1 MILKCIVCEEDFLVN
16 EADMKAAPFWTLL
29 VHNWIQRVGD
39 IDINIKVTPNKGEI
53 CLGCA
58 TQLLKLFAE
67 EIEIPKNQ
75 RQKELRVELY

>member
-1 MILKCIVCEEDFLVN
+1 MILKCIVCKEDFLVN
-16 EADMKAAPFWTLL
+16 EADMKAAPLGTL